1 MTFRGVPASATWQAK
16 GKFHLFGKP
25 YRGICVQQ
33 RCAPVKWLICMSV
46 TDQNGGKWGK
56 WDREWARERIL
67 ADFRDFRFTWRGFWK
82 WSAAVLFGLIAGLIL
97 VLYFLDWN
105 QMRGPIGRYLSWKTG
120 REVRIDGDLSV
131 HLFTWQPSVEAQSLF
146 VGNPQWVKQDH
157 AAQVKDFRIEVRL
170 VPLIFGNLVVPLVRI
185 QDADLLVVRGA
196 DGRTNWDGK
205 RGNDKTALKLPP
217 IQRFL
222 VSNGHVRIDD
232 DVRKLHFT
240 GTVNSEENAGGGRSA
255 FTLTGDG
262 TLNKNKFVAD
272 VSGGPLI
279 NVDASKPYTFK
290 ADVAAGKT
298 HAIVSGAITEPF
310 HFDRFTASVN
320 VSGPTLSDLYMLTGL
335 VLPNTPAYKLTV
347 QVQRDGTSYRL
358 NDINAVLGATDLAGN
373 LTVDTSGAVPAL
385 AGKVASRVLNFT
397 DLGPVVGGGQ
407 AQVAQSK
414 YLLPDTELHTER
426 LKQTNAEVDYSAATI
441 KSQDF
446 PLRSLDTHISLQGGV
461 LKLNPLAFG
470 FAQGQLAGS
479 LKVDA
484 RKAVPVTSV
493 DARISDVHADNFIKS
508 SDKPITGVLEAR
520 AILTGTGKSV
530 HQAASTANGTF
541 TAVVPKGGMRHSL
554 AEWTGVDVLTALSLN
569 LSGDNSNTNLRCAV
583 THFGVRDGLMTSQRF
598 VIDTDPVLV
607 EGGGTINLKDEV
619 LDLRMQGKPKNFQL
633 MRLRAPIT
641 IKGSL
646 AHPALGIEAGQAIA
660 QGGIAAALGFL
671 NPIASI
677 LAFVDPGLAKDAN
690 CGPLLADAKAK
701 GAPVKQ
707 SAVNAAPQPRK

>member
-1 MTFRGVPASATWQAK
+1 MF
-16 GKFHLFGKP
+16 
-25 YRGICVQQ
+25 
-33 RCAPVKWLICMSV
+33 V
-46 TDQNGGKWGK
+46 TGENGGNWGK
-56 WDREWARERIL
+56 WDRAWARERIVS
-67 ADFRDFRFTWRGFWK
+67 DFRDFRFTWRGFWK

-105 QMRGPIGRYLSWKTG
+105 EMRGPIGRYLSWKTG

-131 HLFTWQPSVEAQSLF
+131 HLFTWQPSAEAHALF
-146 VGNPQWVKQDH
+146 VGNPKWMNRDH
-157 AAQVKDFRIEVRL
+157 AATVDDLRIEVRL

-185 QDADLLVVRGA
+185 QNADLVVVRGA
-196 DGRTNWDGK
+196 DGRTNWDAKGGGDSSK
-205 RGNDKTALKLPP
+205 PLKLPP

-222 VSNGHVRIDD
+222 VSNGHVQVDD
-232 DVRKLHFT
+232 AVRKLHFT
-240 GTVNSEENAGGGRSA
+240 GTVNSEENAGGGRTA
-255 FTLTGDG
+255 FALTGDG
-262 TLNKNKFVAD
+262 TLNKNKFAAD

-279 NVDASKPYTFK
+279 NVDASKPYPFK
-290 ADVAAGKT
+290 ADIKAGQT
-298 HAIVSGAITEPF
+298 HVTVSGAITEPF
-310 HFDRFTASVN
+310 HFDRFNATVD

-347 QVQRDGTSYRL
+347 QVQRDGTFYRL

-373 LTVDTSGAVPAL
+373 LTVDASGKVPAL
-385 AGKVASRVLNFT
+385 GGKVASRVLNFA
-397 DLGPVVGGGQ
+397 DLGPVVGGGK

-426 LKQTNAEVDYSAATI
+426 LTQTNAEVDYSATAI

-470 FAQGQLAGS
+470 FAQGKLAGS

-484 RKAVPVTSV
+484 RKTVPVTSV
-493 DARISDVHADNFIKS
+493 DARITDIHADNFIKGTE
-508 SDKPITGVLEAR
+508 KPISGILEAR
-520 AILTGTGKSV
+520 AVLTGTGKSV
-530 HQAASTANGTF
+530 HQTASTASGTF

-554 AEWTGVDVLTALSLN
+554 AEWAGVDVLSALSLN

-583 THFGVRDGLMTSQRF
+583 THFGVQNGLMTAQRL
-598 VIDTDPVLV
+598 VIDTDPVRID
-607 EGGGTINLKDEV
+607 GSGTINLKDEV
-619 LDLRMQGKPKNFQL
+619 LDLRLQGKPKNFQL

-646 AHPALGIEAGQAIA
+646 AHPSLGVDAGPAIA
-660 QGGIAAALGFL
+660 QGGIAAALGVL
-671 NPIASI
+671 NPVAAI

-707 SAVNAAPQPRK
+707 ATVNAAPQPRK